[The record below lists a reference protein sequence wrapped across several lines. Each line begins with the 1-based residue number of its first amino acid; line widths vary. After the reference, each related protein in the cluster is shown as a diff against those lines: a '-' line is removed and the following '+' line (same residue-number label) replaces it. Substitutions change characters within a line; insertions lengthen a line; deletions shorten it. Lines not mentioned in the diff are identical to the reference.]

1 MTITT
6 VPVSQIILQKSLNVA
21 GKGPEKEKLFSSLA
35 SALTKQSSCLRNVS
49 CLLPWAAMYVF
60 FPWQPSTKFA

>member
-35 SALTKQSSCLRNVS
+35 SALTKQSSC
-49 CLLPWAAMYVF
+49 
-60 FPWQPSTKFA
+60 